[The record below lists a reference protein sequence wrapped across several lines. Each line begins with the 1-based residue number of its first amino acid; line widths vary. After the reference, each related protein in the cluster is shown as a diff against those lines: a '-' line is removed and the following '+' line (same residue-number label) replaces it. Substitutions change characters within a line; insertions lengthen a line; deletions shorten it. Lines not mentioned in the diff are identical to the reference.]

1 MGKESTCNA
10 GDAGETG
17 FILGSGRSLEEEM
30 ATHPVLPG
38 NSMNLGAWQ
47 VTDQRV
53 IQSQTPLRNQ
63 AQTHT

>member
-1 MGKESTCNA
+1 MGKESTCNT

-30 ATHPVLPG
+30 ETHPILPG

-53 IQSQTPLRNQ
+53 T
-63 AQTHT
+63 